1 MMSVTAALVK
11 ELREKSGAGMMDCK
25 KALNETNGDM
35 DAAIDWLR
43 TKGLA
48 AAAKK
53 SGRVAS
59 EGLVA
64 ISVSGTLGALV
75 ELNSETDFVSR
86 NDDFQT
92 FAKTLSSLALK
103 ASDIEALKAM
113 DYPNTG
119 RTVAEELTH
128 KIATIGENM
137 SLRRME
143 KVSVESGA
151 VVPYIHNAT
160 ADGLGRIG
168 VLVGLSSSAD
178 SAVLSGVGKQIAMHI
193 AATTPASISV
203 DDLDPEMVARER
215 DVLIEQAKASGK
227 PQEIAEK
234 MVEGR
239 LRKYYEEVVL
249 LEQTFVIDG
258 ETKVGNVIEAAA
270 KDAGAD
276 IKLTHFAHFI
286 LGDGIEKE
294 ESDFAAE
301 VAATL
306 SN

>member
-1 MMSVTAALVK
+1 MSVTAALVK

-25 KALNETNGDM
+25 KALGETNGDM

-53 SGRVAS
+53 SGRVAA

-64 ISVSGTLGALV
+64 VHVDGANGAMI

-86 NDDFQT
+86 NDDFQA
-92 FAKTLSSLALK
+92 FAAKLAELAL
-103 ASDIEALKAM
+103 AADDLDALNAM
-113 DYPNTG
+113 DYPGTG
-119 RTVAEELTH
+119 RNVAEELTN

-137 SLRRME
+137 TLRRMT
-143 KVSVESGA
+143 KVSVSEG
-151 VVPYIHNAT
+151 VIVPYMHNAV

-168 VLVGLSSSAD
+168 VLVGLKSAASAD
-178 SAVLSGVGKQIAMHI
+178 ELTALGKQLAMHI
-193 AATTPASISV
+193 AATSPASLSV
-203 DDLDPEMVARER
+203 EDLDADLVARER

-239 LRKYYEEVVL
+239 MRKYYQEVVL

-258 ETKVGNVIEAAA
+258 ESKVGDVITKAG
-270 KDAGAD
+270 KDAGSD
-276 IKLTHFAHFI
+276 ITMKAFAQFN

-294 ESDFAAE
+294 EADFAAE

-306 SN
+306 GN

>member
-1 MMSVTAALVK
+1 MSVTAALVK

-35 DAAIDWLR
+35 DAAVDWLR

-53 SGRVAS
+53 SGRVAA

-64 ISVSGTLGALV
+64 VAVDGNRGAMI

-86 NDDFQT
+86 NEEFQN
-92 FAKTLSSLALK
+92 FASTLAKLALD
-103 ASDIEALKAM
+103 ADDMDALNAM
-113 DYPNTG
+113 AYPDTG
-119 RTVAEELTH
+119 RNVAEELTQ

-137 SLRRME
+137 TLRRME
-143 KVSVESGA
+143 KVTVEAGV
-151 VVPYIHNAT
+151 VVPYLHNAV

-168 VLVGLSSSAD
+168 VLVGLNSTAGAD
-178 SAVLSGVGKQIAMHI
+178 ALTALGKQLAMHI
-193 AATTPASISV
+193 AATSPASLSV
-203 DDLDPEMVARER
+203 EDLDKDMVARER

-239 LRKYYEEVVL
+239 MRKYYQEVVL

-258 ETKVGNVIEAAA
+258 ESRVADVVSKAG

-276 IKLTHFAHFI
+276 IAMTDFAQFN
-286 LGDGIEKE
+286 LGAGIEKE
-294 ESDFAAE
+294 ETDFAAE
-301 VAATL
+301 VAAQL
-306 SN
+306 GN

>member
-1 MMSVTAALVK
+1 MSVTAAQVK

-35 DAAIDWLR
+35 DAAVDWLR

-64 ISVSGTLGALV
+64 VAVDGPSGALV

-86 NDDFQT
+86 NEEFQQ
-92 FAKTLSSLALK
+92 FVATLAQLALG
-103 ASDIEALKAM
+103 ANDIDDLNAK
-113 DYPNTG
+113 DYPDTG

-137 SLRRME
+137 TLRRME
-143 KVSVESGA
+143 KLSVDEGC
-151 VVPYIHNAT
+151 VVPYIHNAV
-160 ADGLGRIG
+160 ADGMGRIG
-168 VLVGLSSSAD
+168 VLVAISSSA
-178 SAVLSGVGKQIAMHI
+178 SADALQSLGKQVAMHI
-193 AATTPASISV
+193 AATSPASLSV
-203 DDLDPEMVARER
+203 DDLDPELVARER
-215 DVLIEQAKASGK
+215 DVLIEQAKESGK

-239 LRKYYEEVVL
+239 MRKYYEEVVL

-258 ETKVGNVIEAAA
+258 ESKVSAVVEKAA
-270 KDAGAD
+270 KDAGTDVSLSSYAQ
-276 IKLTHFAHFI
+276 FV
-286 LGDGIEKE
+286 LGAGIEKE
-294 ESDFAAE
+294 ETDFAAE
-301 VAATL
+301 VAAQL
-306 SN
+306 GG

>member
-1 MMSVTAALVK
+1 MSVTASQVK

-25 KALNETNGDM
+25 KALNETNGDI

-53 SGRVAS
+53 SGRIAS

-64 ISVSGTLGALV
+64 VSVSGQLGAMI

-86 NDDFQT
+86 NEEFQQ
-92 FAKTLSSLALK
+92 FASTLAKLAL
-103 ASDIEALKAM
+103 EANDLDGLNAM
-113 DYPNTG
+113 DFPDTG
-119 RTVAEELTH
+119 RNVAEELTH

-137 SLRRME
+137 TLRRMQ
-143 KVSVESGA
+143 KLSVDHGM
-151 VVPYIHNAT
+151 VVPYLHNAV

-168 VLVGLSSSAD
+168 VLVGMESGAD
-178 SAVLSGVGKQIAMHI
+178 GAVLSSLGKQIAMHI
-193 AATTPASISV
+193 AATSPASLSV
-203 DDLDPEMVARER
+203 SDLDPELVARER
-215 DVLIEQAKASGK
+215 EVLIEQAKESGK

-239 LRKYYEEVVL
+239 MRKYYEEVVL

-258 ETKVGNVIEAAA
+258 ENKVGAVVEKAA
-270 KDAGAD
+270 KDAGSD
-276 IKLTHFAHFI
+276 IAVSGYAQFV
-286 LGDGIEKE
+286 LGAGIEKE
-294 ESDFAAE
+294 ETDFAAE
-301 VAATL
+301 VAAQL
-306 SN
+306 GN

>member
-86 NDDFQT
+86 NDEFQT

-151 VVPYIHNAT
+151 IVPYIHNAT

-168 VLVGLSSSAD
+168 VLVGLSSSAE
-178 SAVLSGVGKQIAMHI
+178 SAVLSGLGKQIAMHI

>member
-1 MMSVTAALVK
+1 MSVTAALVK

-35 DAAIDWLR
+35 DAAVDWLR

-53 SGRVAS
+53 SGRVAA

-64 ISVSGTLGALV
+64 VAVDGNRGAMI

-86 NDDFQT
+86 NEEFQN
-92 FAKTLSSLALK
+92 FASTLAKLALD
-103 ASDIEALKAM
+103 ADDMDALNAM
-113 DYPNTG
+113 AYPDTG
-119 RTVAEELTH
+119 RNVAEELTQ

-137 SLRRME
+137 TLRRME
-143 KVSVESGA
+143 KVTVEAGV
-151 VVPYIHNAT
+151 VVPYLHNAV

-168 VLVGLSSSAD
+168 VLVGLNSAAGAD
-178 SAVLSGVGKQIAMHI
+178 ALTTLGKQLAMHI
-193 AATTPASISV
+193 AATSPASLSV
-203 DDLDPEMVARER
+203 EDLDKDMVARER

-239 LRKYYEEVVL
+239 MRKYYQEVVL

-258 ETKVGNVIEAAA
+258 ESRVADVVSKAG

-276 IKLTHFAHFI
+276 IAMTAFAQFN
-286 LGDGIEKE
+286 LGAGIEKE
-294 ESDFAAE
+294 ETDFAAE
-301 VAATL
+301 VAAQL
-306 SN
+306 GN

>member
-1 MMSVTAALVK
+1 MSVTAALVK

-25 KALNETNGDM
+25 KALAETNGDM

-53 SGRVAS
+53 SGRVAA

-64 ISVSGTLGALV
+64 VSVDGNRGAMI

-86 NDDFQT
+86 NEEFQQ
-92 FAKTLSSLALK
+92 FAATLAKLALD
-103 ASDIEALKAM
+103 ADDLDGLKAM
-113 DYPNTG
+113 DYPETG
-119 RTVAEELTH
+119 RNVADELTQ

-137 SLRRME
+137 TLRRMN
-143 KVSVESGA
+143 KVEVAEGA
-151 VVPYIHNAT
+151 VVPYMHNSVAE
-160 ADGLGRIG
+160 GLGRIG
-168 VLVGLSSSAD
+168 VLVGMQSGASAD
-178 SAVLSGVGKQIAMHI
+178 TLTALGKQIAMHI
-193 AATTPASISV
+193 AATSPASLSV
-203 DDLDPEMVARER
+203 DDLDADMVARER
-215 DVLIEQAKASGK
+215 EVLIEQAKASGK

-239 LRKYYEEVVL
+239 MRKYYQEVVL

-258 ETKVGNVIEAAA
+258 ESRVGDVVTKAG

-276 IKLTHFAHFI
+276 ISMAAYAQFN
-286 LGDGIEKE
+286 LGAGIEKE
-294 ESDFAAE
+294 ETDFAAE
-301 VAATL
+301 VAAQL
-306 SN
+306 GN

>member
-1 MMSVTAALVK
+1 MSVTAAQVK

-25 KALNETNGDM
+25 KALNETSGDM

-64 ISVSGTLGALV
+64 VSVDGQQGAMV

-86 NDDFQT
+86 NEEFQQ
-92 FAKTLSSLALK
+92 FATTLAELALK
-103 ASDIEALKAM
+103 ADDLDGLNAM
-113 DYPNTG
+113 DYPETG
-119 RTVAEELTH
+119 RNVAEELTH

-137 SLRRME
+137 TLRRMQ
-143 KVSVESGA
+143 KVSVDSGV
-151 VVPYIHNAT
+151 VVPYIHNSV

-168 VLVGLSSSAD
+168 VLVGMNSAAD
-178 SAVLSGVGKQIAMHI
+178 ASVLEPLGKQIAMHI
-193 AATTPASISV
+193 AATSPASLSV
-203 DDLDPEMVARER
+203 ADLDPEMIARER
-215 DVLIEQAKASGK
+215 EVLIEQAKESGK

-239 LRKYYEEVVL
+239 MRKYYEEVVL

-258 ETKVGNVIEAAA
+258 ETKVGAVVEKAG
-270 KDAGAD
+270 KDAGSD
-276 IKLTHFAHFI
+276 ITVSAYAQFV
-286 LGDGIEKE
+286 LGAGIEKE
-294 ESDFAAE
+294 ETDFAAE
-301 VAATL
+301 VAAQL
-306 SN
+306 GS

>member
-1 MMSVTAALVK
+1 MSVTAALVK

-25 KALNETNGDM
+25 KALGETNGDM

-53 SGRVAS
+53 SGRVAA

-64 ISVSGTLGALV
+64 VHVDGANGAMI

-86 NDDFQT
+86 NDDFQA
-92 FAKTLSSLALK
+92 FAAKLAELAL
-103 ASDIEALKAM
+103 AADDLDALNAM
-113 DYPNTG
+113 DYPGTG
-119 RTVAEELTH
+119 RNVAEELTN

-137 SLRRME
+137 TLRRVT
-143 KVSVESGA
+143 KVSVSEG
-151 VVPYIHNAT
+151 VIVPYMHNAV

-168 VLVGLSSSAD
+168 VLVGLKSAASAD
-178 SAVLSGVGKQIAMHI
+178 ELTALGKQLAMHI
-193 AATTPASISV
+193 AATSPASLSV
-203 DDLDPEMVARER
+203 EDLDADLVARER

-239 LRKYYEEVVL
+239 MRKYYQEVVL

-258 ETKVGNVIEAAA
+258 ESKVGDVITKAG
-270 KDAGAD
+270 KDAGSD
-276 IKLTHFAHFI
+276 ITMTAFAQFN

-294 ESDFAAE
+294 EADFAAE

-306 SN
+306 GN

>member
-1 MMSVTAALVK
+1 MSVTAALVK

-25 KALNETNGDM
+25 KALAETNGDM
-35 DAAIDWLR
+35 DAAVDWLR

-53 SGRVAS
+53 SGRVAA

-64 ISVSGTLGALV
+64 IAVDGTKGSVV
-75 ELNSETDFVSR
+75 ELNAETDFVAR
-86 NDDFQT
+86 NSEFQAFASTLARLALGVDDID
-92 FAKTLSSLALK
+92 ALK
-103 ASDIEALKAM
+103 AADF
-113 DYPNTG
+113 PGTG
-119 RTVAEELTH
+119 RNVADELTQ

-143 KVSVESGA
+143 TLSVGSGSVVS
-151 VVPYIHNAT
+151 YIHNAT

-168 VLVGLSSSAD
+168 VLVALESTADKASLDGL
-178 SAVLSGVGKQIAMHI
+178 GKQIAMHI
-193 AATTPASISV
+193 AATSPASLSIS
-203 DDLDPEMVARER
+203 DLDPEAVARER

-239 LRKYYEEVVL
+239 MKKYYQDVVL
-249 LEQTFVIDG
+249 LEQTSVIDG
-258 ETKVGNVIEAAA
+258 ETRIADVVSKAG

-276 IKLTHFAHFI
+276 IALTGFVRFN
-286 LGDGIEKE
+286 LGEGIERE
-294 ESDFAAE
+294 TTDFAAE
-301 VAATL
+301 VAAQL
-306 SN
+306 S

>member
-1 MMSVTAALVK
+1 MSVTAAQVK
-11 ELREKSGAGMMDCK
+11 ELRETSGAGMMDCK

-64 ISVSGTLGALV
+64 VSVSGQNGAMI

-86 NDDFQT
+86 NEEFQQ
-92 FAKTLSSLALK
+92 FATTLAKLALD
-103 ASDIEALKAM
+103 ADDLDGLNAM
-113 DYPNTG
+113 DYPGTG
-119 RTVAEELTH
+119 RNVAEELTQ

-137 SLRRME
+137 TLRRMQ
-143 KVSVESGA
+143 KLSVDSGV
-151 VVPYIHNAT
+151 VVPYLHNSV

-168 VLVGLSSSAD
+168 VLVGMNSSAD
-178 SAVLSGVGKQIAMHI
+178 EAVLSPLGKQIAMHI
-193 AATTPASISV
+193 AATSPASLSIS
-203 DDLDPEMVARER
+203 DLDPEMIARER
-215 DVLIEQAKASGK
+215 EVLIEQAKESGK

-239 LRKYYEEVVL
+239 MRKYYEEVVL

-258 ETKVGNVIEAAA
+258 ETKVGAVVEKAA
-270 KDAGAD
+270 KDAGSEISVSAYAQ
-276 IKLTHFAHFI
+276 FV
-286 LGDGIEKE
+286 LGAGIEKE
-294 ESDFAAE
+294 EKDFAAE
-301 VAATL
+301 VAAQL
-306 SN
+306 GG

>member
-1 MMSVTAALVK
+1 MSVTASQVK

-25 KALNETNGDM
+25 KALNETNGDI

-53 SGRVAS
+53 SGRIAS

-64 ISVSGTLGALV
+64 VSVSGQLGAMI

-86 NDDFQT
+86 NEEFQQ
-92 FAKTLSSLALK
+92 FASTLAKLAL
-103 ASDIEALKAM
+103 EADDLVGLNAM
-113 DYPNTG
+113 DFPDTG
-119 RTVAEELTH
+119 RNVAEELTH

-137 SLRRME
+137 TLRRMQ
-143 KVSVESGA
+143 KLSVDDGM
-151 VVPYIHNAT
+151 VVPYLHNAV

-168 VLVGLSSSAD
+168 VLVGMESGAD
-178 SAVLSGVGKQIAMHI
+178 GAVLSSLGKQIAMHI
-193 AATTPASISV
+193 AATSPASLSV
-203 DDLDPEMVARER
+203 SDLDPELVARER
-215 DVLIEQAKASGK
+215 EVLIEQAKESGK

-239 LRKYYEEVVL
+239 MRKYYEEVVL

-258 ETKVGNVIEAAA
+258 ENKVGAVVEKAA
-270 KDAGAD
+270 KDAGSD
-276 IKLTHFAHFI
+276 IAVSGYAQFV
-286 LGDGIEKE
+286 LGAGIEKE
-294 ESDFAAE
+294 ETDFAAE
-301 VAATL
+301 VAAQL
-306 SN
+306 GN

>member
-1 MMSVTAALVK
+1 MSVTAALVK

-25 KALNETNGDM
+25 KALGETNGDM

-53 SGRVAS
+53 SGRVAA

-64 ISVSGTLGALV
+64 VHVDGANGAMI

-86 NDDFQT
+86 NDDFQA
-92 FAKTLSSLALK
+92 FAAKLAELAL
-103 ASDIEALKAM
+103 AADDLDALNAM
-113 DYPNTG
+113 DYPGTG
-119 RTVAEELTH
+119 RNVAEELTN

-137 SLRRME
+137 TLRRMT
-143 KVSVESGA
+143 KVSVSEG
-151 VVPYIHNAT
+151 VIVPYMHNAV

-168 VLVGLSSSAD
+168 VLVGLKSAASAD
-178 SAVLSGVGKQIAMHI
+178 ELTALGKQLAMHI
-193 AATTPASISV
+193 AATSPASLSV
-203 DDLDPEMVARER
+203 EDLDADLVARER

-239 LRKYYEEVVL
+239 MRKYYQEVVL

-258 ETKVGNVIEAAA
+258 ESKVGDVITKAG
-270 KDAGAD
+270 KDAGSD
-276 IKLTHFAHFI
+276 ITMTAFAQFN

-294 ESDFAAE
+294 EADFAAE

-306 SN
+306 GN

>member
-1 MMSVTAALVK
+1 MSVTAAQVK

-25 KALNETNGDM
+25 KALGETNGDM

-53 SGRVAS
+53 SGRVAA

-64 ISVSGTLGALV
+64 VHVDGANGAMI

-86 NDDFQT
+86 NDDFQA
-92 FAKTLSSLALK
+92 FAAKLAELAL
-103 ASDIEALKAM
+103 AADDLDALNAM
-113 DYPNTG
+113 DYPGTG
-119 RTVAEELTH
+119 RNVAEELTN

-137 SLRRME
+137 TLRRMT
-143 KVSVESGA
+143 KVSVSEG
-151 VVPYIHNAT
+151 VIVPYMHNAV

-168 VLVGLSSSAD
+168 VLVGLKSAASSDALT
-178 SAVLSGVGKQIAMHI
+178 ALGKQLAMHI
-193 AATTPASISV
+193 AATSPASLSV
-203 DDLDPEMVARER
+203 EDLDADLVARER

-239 LRKYYEEVVL
+239 MRKYYQEVVL

-258 ETKVGNVIEAAA
+258 ESKVGDVVTKAG
-270 KDAGAD
+270 KDAGSD
-276 IKLTHFAHFI
+276 ITMTAFAQFN
-286 LGDGIEKE
+286 LGEGIEKE
-294 ESDFAAE
+294 EADFAAE

-306 SN
+306 GN

>member
-1 MMSVTAALVK
+1 MSVTAALVK

-25 KALNETNGDM
+25 KALAETNGDM

-53 SGRVAS
+53 SGRVAA

-64 ISVSGTLGALV
+64 VSVDGNRGAMI

-86 NDDFQT
+86 NEEFQQ
-92 FAKTLSSLALK
+92 FAAILAKLALD
-103 ASDIEALKAM
+103 ADDLDGLKAM
-113 DYPNTG
+113 DYPETG
-119 RTVAEELTH
+119 RNVADELTQ

-137 SLRRME
+137 TLRRMN
-143 KVSVESGA
+143 KVEVAEGA
-151 VVPYIHNAT
+151 VVPYMHNSVAE
-160 ADGLGRIG
+160 GLGRIG
-168 VLVGLSSSAD
+168 VLVGMQSGASAD
-178 SAVLSGVGKQIAMHI
+178 TLTALGKQIAMHI
-193 AATTPASISV
+193 AATSPASLSV
-203 DDLDPEMVARER
+203 DDLDADMVARER
-215 DVLIEQAKASGK
+215 EVLIEQAKASGK

-239 LRKYYEEVVL
+239 MRKYYQEVVL

-258 ETKVGNVIEAAA
+258 ESRVGDVVAKAG

-276 IKLTHFAHFI
+276 ISMATYAQFN
-286 LGDGIEKE
+286 LGAGIEKE
-294 ESDFAAE
+294 ETDFAAE
-301 VAATL
+301 VAAQL
-306 SN
+306 GN

>member
-35 DAAIDWLR
+35 DTAIDWLR

-59 EGLVA
+59 EGLIA

-92 FAKTLSSLALK
+92 FAKTLSSLALT

-113 DYPNTG
+113 DYPDTG

-178 SAVLSGVGKQIAMHI
+178 SAVLSGLGKQIAMHI

-270 KDAGAD
+270 KDAEAD

-306 SN
+306 SS

>member
-1 MMSVTAALVK
+1 MSVTAALVK

-25 KALNETNGDM
+25 KALGETNGDM

-53 SGRVAS
+53 SGRVAA

-64 ISVSGTLGALV
+64 VHVDGANGAMI

-86 NDDFQT
+86 NDDFQA
-92 FAKTLSSLALK
+92 FAAKLAELAL
-103 ASDIEALKAM
+103 AADDLDALNAM
-113 DYPNTG
+113 DYPGTG
-119 RTVAEELTH
+119 RNVAEELTN

-137 SLRRME
+137 TLRRMT
-143 KVSVESGA
+143 KISVSEGVI
-151 VVPYIHNAT
+151 VPYMHNAV

-168 VLVGLSSSAD
+168 VLVGLKSAASSDALT
-178 SAVLSGVGKQIAMHI
+178 ALGKQLAMHI
-193 AATTPASISV
+193 AATSPASLSV
-203 DDLDPEMVARER
+203 EDLDADLVARER

-239 LRKYYEEVVL
+239 MRKYYQEVVL

-258 ETKVGNVIEAAA
+258 ESKVGDVVTKAG
-270 KDAGAD
+270 KDAGSD
-276 IKLTHFAHFI
+276 ITMTAFAQFN
-286 LGDGIEKE
+286 LGEGIEKE
-294 ESDFAAE
+294 EADFAAE

-306 SN
+306 GN

>member
-1 MMSVTAALVK
+1 MSVTAALVK

-25 KALNETNGDM
+25 KALGETNGDM

-48 AAAKK
+48 TAAKK

-64 ISVSGTLGALV
+64 IAVEGTSGAVV
-75 ELNSETDFVSR
+75 ELNAETDFVAR
-86 NDDFQT
+86 NTEFQDF
-92 FAKTLSSLALK
+92 ARSLSGLAL
-103 ASDIEALKAM
+103 AAGDLDSLRAAT
-113 DYPNTG
+113 YPDTG
-119 RTVAEELTH
+119 RTVEEELTQ

-137 SLRRME
+137 TLRRME
-143 KVSVESGA
+143 RLSVSNGA
-151 VVPYIHNAT
+151 VVSYMHNAT

-168 VLVGLSSSAD
+168 VLVALESTADEAALQGL
-178 SAVLSGVGKQIAMHI
+178 GKQLAMHI
-193 AATTPASISV
+193 AATSPASLSV
-203 DDLDPEMVARER
+203 DDLDKDAVQRER

-239 LRKYYEEVVL
+239 MKKYYQEVVL
-249 LEQTFVIDG
+249 LEQTSVIDG
-258 ETKVGNVIEAAA
+258 ETRISDVITKAG

-276 IKLTHFAHFI
+276 IAMTAFVRFN
-286 LGDGIEKE
+286 LGEGIEKE
-294 ESDFAAE
+294 ETDFAAE
-301 VAATL
+301 VAAQL
-306 SN
+306 S

>member
-1 MMSVTAALVK
+1 MSVTAALVK

-25 KALNETNGDM
+25 KALGETNGDM

-53 SGRVAS
+53 SGRVAA

-64 ISVSGTLGALV
+64 VHVDGANGAMI

-86 NDDFQT
+86 NDDFQA
-92 FAKTLSSLALK
+92 FAAKLAELAL
-103 ASDIEALKAM
+103 AADDLDALNAM
-113 DYPNTG
+113 DYPGTG
-119 RTVAEELTH
+119 RNVAEELTN

-137 SLRRME
+137 TLRRMT
-143 KVSVESGA
+143 KLSVSEGVI
-151 VVPYIHNAT
+151 VPYMHNAV

-168 VLVGLSSSAD
+168 VLVGLKSAASSDALT
-178 SAVLSGVGKQIAMHI
+178 ALGKQLAMHI
-193 AATTPASISV
+193 AATSPASLSV
-203 DDLDPEMVARER
+203 EDLDADLVARER

-239 LRKYYEEVVL
+239 MRKYYQEVVL

-258 ETKVGNVIEAAA
+258 ESKVGDVVTKAG
-270 KDAGAD
+270 KDAGSD
-276 IKLTHFAHFI
+276 ITMTAFAQFN
-286 LGDGIEKE
+286 LGEGIEKE
-294 ESDFAAE
+294 EADFAAE

-306 SN
+306 GN